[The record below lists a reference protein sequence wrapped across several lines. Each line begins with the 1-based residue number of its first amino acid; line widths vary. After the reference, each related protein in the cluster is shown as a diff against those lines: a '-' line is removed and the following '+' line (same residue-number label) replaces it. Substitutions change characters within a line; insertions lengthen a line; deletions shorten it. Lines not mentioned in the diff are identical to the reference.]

1 MDNGKRYERL
11 LERYGNG
18 DLDRRTF
25 LGLIGCA
32 GLSVG
37 LVGANLTSW
46 VRAAHAEVTQIRFDG
61 WGGSVSDA
69 LRKFAFEPYT
79 AKTGIKVV
87 DATFGDEQEVFV
99 KATTA
104 QPGEYNVVHSS
115 GITFYKKWVDSGLS
129 ASINESNIP
138 NLSLVMPALMAPYRK
153 LTPDALGAVPYDYGT
168 TGIAYR
174 TDHIS
179 KEDAEA
185 QGANLLINPEYKGK
199 LGAWNNWQ
207 TRAWFGALQ
216 TGQDPN
222 NIQDIDAVWEKAR
235 ESRELLLKYWES
247 GAELMDLLAKDEIWA
262 TEAWSGRVAALQQ
275 QGVPVG
281 FFDPKNGMAWMEHM
295 QVLKGSPMAEVEELL
310 NFMLEPATSIAVA
323 EGQNYPPS
331 LDPSKV
337 EMTEAVKK
345 LPAFDPTGKLENLV
359 FEDPN
364 FWTAKEAEWSKA
376 WNRIAKGA

>member
-1 MDNGKRYERL
+1 MDNMKRYERL

-18 DLDRRTF
+18 DLERRSF
-25 LGLIGCA
+25 LGLLGCA
-32 GLSVG
+32 GLAAGVVG
-37 LVGANLTSW
+37 GNLTGW
-46 VRAAHAEVTQIRFDG
+46 VKAAHAEVTQIRFDG
-61 WGGSVSDA
+61 WGGVVSDA
-69 LRKFAFEPYT
+69 LRKYAFEPYT

-99 KATTA
+99 KAKTA
-104 QPGEYNVVHSS
+104 QPGEYNLVHSS
-115 GITFYKKWVDSGLS
+115 GVTFYKKWVDSGMS
-129 ASINESNIP
+129 AVINESNIP
-138 NLSLVMPALMAPYRK
+138 NLALVMPALMEPYRK
-153 LTPDALGAVPYDYGT
+153 LTPDGLGAAPYDYGT

-185 QGANLLINPEYKGK
+185 QGANLLMNPELKGK
-199 LGAWNNWQ
+199 IGGWNNWQ
-207 TRAWFGALQ
+207 TRAWYGALQ
-216 TGQDPN
+216 TGQNPN
-222 NIQDIDAVWEKAR
+222 DIQDIDAVWEKAR
-235 ESRELLLKYWES
+235 EHRGLVLKYWES

-281 FFDPKNGMAWMEHM
+281 FFDPKDGMAWMEHM
-295 QVLKGSPMAEVEELL
+295 QVLKGSPIEACEELI
-310 NFMLEPATSIAVA
+310 NFMLEPETAIAVA

-337 EMTEAVKK
+337 EMTEKVKA
-345 LPAFDPTGKLENLV
+345 LPAFDGTGKLANLV
-359 FEDPN
+359 FEDPD
-364 FWTAKEAEWSKA
+364 FWTSHEAEWTKA

>member
-1 MDNGKRYERL
+1 MDNTKRYERL

-25 LGLIGCA
+25 LGLVGCA
-32 GLSVG
+32 GLAAGVVG
-37 LVGANLTSW
+37 GNLTGW

-99 KATTA
+99 KAKTA
-104 QPGEYNVVHSS
+104 QPGEYNLVHSS
-115 GITFYKKWVDSGLS
+115 GITFYKKWVDSGMS
-129 ASINESNIP
+129 ATVNEANIP
-138 NLSLVMPALMAPYRK
+138 NLALVMPALMAPYRK
-153 LTPDALGAVPYDYGT
+153 LTPDSLGAAPYDYGT

-185 QGANLLINPEYKGK
+185 QGANVLLNAEYKGK
-199 LGAWNNWQ
+199 IGAWNNWL
-207 TRAWFGALQ
+207 TRAWYGALQ

-235 ESRELLLKYWES
+235 ENRELLLKYWES
-247 GAELMDLLAKDEIWA
+247 GAELMDLLAKDEIWV
-262 TEAWSGRVAALQQ
+262 TEAWSGRVAALQE
-275 QGVPVG
+275 QGAPVG
-281 FFDPKNGMAWMEHM
+281 FFDPKDGMAWMEHM
-295 QVLKGSPMAEVEELL
+295 QVLKGSPIAECEELI
-310 NFMLEPATSIAVA
+310 NFMLEPATAIAVA
-323 EGQNYPPS
+323 EGQSYPPS

-337 EMTEAVKK
+337 EMTDAVKA
-345 LPAFDPTGKLENLV
+345 LPAFDPTGQLTNLV
-359 FEDPN
+359 FEDPAY
-364 FWTAKEAEWSKA
+364 WAEKEAEWSKA

>member
-18 DLDRRTF
+18 DLDRRSF
-25 LGLIGCA
+25 LGLVGCA
-32 GLSVG
+32 GLAAG
-37 LVGANLTSW
+37 LVGGNLTSW

-69 LRKFAFEPYT
+69 LRKNAFEPYT
-79 AKTGIKVV
+79 AKTGVKVV
-87 DATFGDEQEVFV
+87 DATFGDEQEVYV
-99 KATTA
+99 KAKTA
-104 QPGEYNVVHSS
+104 QPGEYNLVHSS
-115 GITFYKKWVDSGLS
+115 GITFYKKWVDAGLS
-129 ASINESNIP
+129 ASINEANIP
-138 NLSLVMPALMAPYRK
+138 NLALVMPSLLEPYRK
-153 LTPDALGAVPYDYGT
+153 LTPDALGAAPYDYGT

-179 KEDAEA
+179 PEEAEA
-185 QGANLLINPEYKGK
+185 QGAMLLMNPDLKGK
-199 LGAWNNWQ
+199 IGGWNNWE
-207 TRAWFGALQ
+207 TRAWYGALQ
-216 TGQDPN
+216 TNQDPN
-222 NIQDIDAVWEKAR
+222 NIQDIDAVWEMAR
-235 ESRELLLKYWES
+235 KHRDLVLKYWES

-281 FFDPKNGMAWMEHM
+281 FLNPKNSYAWMEHM
-295 QVLKGSPMAEVEELL
+295 QVLKGAPLEQCEELI
-310 NFMLEPATSIAVA
+310 NFMLEPATAIAVA
-323 EGQNYPPS
+323 EAQNYPPS

-337 EMTEAVKK
+337 EMTDKVKA
-345 LPAFDPTGKLENLV
+345 LPCYDPTGKLANLT

-364 FWTAKEAEWSKA
+364 FWTEHEAEWTKA

>member
-1 MDNGKRYERL
+1 MDNTKRYERL

-25 LGLIGCA
+25 LGLVGCA
-32 GLSVG
+32 GLAAGVVG
-37 LVGANLTSW
+37 GNLTGW

-99 KATTA
+99 KAKTA
-104 QPGEYNVVHSS
+104 QPGEYNLVHSS
-115 GITFYKKWVDSGLS
+115 GITFYKKWVDSGMS
-129 ASINESNIP
+129 ATINEANIP
-138 NLSLVMPALMAPYRK
+138 NLALVMPALMEPYRK
-153 LTPDALGAVPYDYGT
+153 LTPDGLGAAPYDYGT

-185 QGANLLINPEYKGK
+185 QGANVLLNAEYKGK
-199 LGAWNNWQ
+199 IGAWNNWV
-207 TRAWFGALQ
+207 TRAWYGALQ

-222 NIQDIDAVWEKAR
+222 NIQDIEAVWEKAR
-235 ESRELLLKYWES
+235 ENRGLLLKYWES
-247 GAELMDLLAKDEIWA
+247 GAELMDLLAKDEIWV

-275 QGVPVG
+275 QGAPVG

-295 QVLKGSPMAEVEELL
+295 QVLKGSPIAECEELI
-310 NFMLEPATSIAVA
+310 NFMLEPATAIAVA
-323 EGQNYPPS
+323 EGQSYPPS

-337 EMTEAVKK
+337 EMTDAVKA
-345 LPAFDPTGKLENLV
+345 LPAFDPTGQLTNLV
-359 FEDPN
+359 FEDPGY
-364 FWTAKEAEWSKA
+364 WAEHEAEWSKA

>member
-1 MDNGKRYERL
+1 MDNTKRYERL

-25 LGLIGCA
+25 LGLVGCA
-32 GLSVG
+32 GLAAGVVG
-37 LVGANLTSW
+37 GNLTGW
-46 VRAAHAEVTQIRFDG
+46 VRSAHAEVTQIRFDG

-99 KATTA
+99 KAKTA
-104 QPGEYNVVHSS
+104 QPGEYNLVHSS
-115 GITFYKKWVDSGLS
+115 GITFYKKWVDSGMS
-129 ASINESNIP
+129 ATINEANIP
-138 NLSLVMPALMAPYRK
+138 NLALVMPALMAPYRE
-153 LTPDALGAVPYDYGT
+153 LTPDALGAAPYDYGT

-185 QGANLLINPEYKGK
+185 QGANVLLNAEYKGK
-199 LGAWNNWQ
+199 IGAWNNWV
-207 TRAWFGALQ
+207 TRAWYGALQ

-235 ESRELLLKYWES
+235 ENRELLLKYWES
-247 GAELMDLLAKDEIWA
+247 GAELMDLLAKDEIWV
-262 TEAWSGRVAALQQ
+262 TEAWSGRVAALQE
-275 QGVPVG
+275 QGAPVG
-281 FFDPKNGMAWMEHM
+281 FFDPKDGMAWMEHM
-295 QVLKGSPMAEVEELL
+295 QVLKGSPIAECEELI
-310 NFMLEPATSIAVA
+310 NFMLEPATAIAVA
-323 EGQNYPPS
+323 EGQSYPPS

-337 EMTEAVKK
+337 EMTDAVKA
-345 LPAFDPTGKLENLV
+345 LPAFDPTGQLTNLV
-359 FEDPN
+359 FEDPAY
-364 FWTAKEAEWSKA
+364 WAEKEAEWSKA